1 MSSENTCSENEV
13 ELQEDCSNNGSSECL
28 EQIFDCLLSP
38 LRTGTSRAEDIQRFQ
53 VLPRECTQTGEIKRS
68 PRLLMGGG
76 G

>member
-53 VLPRECTQTGEIKRS
+53 VLPRECTLNKQVRS
-68 PRLLMGGG
+68 KDRTDY
-76 G
+76 